1 MVRNFNCGINSVL
14 ITAVYSV
21 KYCSCQSSGKGILST
36 KEAIMDGSVE
46 KGKFFLSG
54 IEDQNE
60 NNWKQLRKWVSRHRL
75 GIKDAR
81 GIFLVN
87 SNKMTRH
94 ATSGMQMYLAAN
106 EYWRCTSCFSSSG
119 VCLPVFLCSAVV
131 VSSSSQD
138 LLQRETHC
146 IMFKRLFYHLTLS
159 NFS

>member
-1 MVRNFNCGINSVL
+1 MVRNFNCDQLCL
-14 ITAVYSV
+14 IIAVYSV

-54 IEDQNE
+54 MEDQNE

-81 GIFLVN
+81 GIFLVD

-94 ATSGMQMYLAAN
+94 ATYGMQMYLAAN

-119 VCLPVFLCSAVV
+119 VCLPVFYVQLLWCPAVLKTFCRGKHTVLCLK
-131 VSSSSQD
+131 D
-138 LLQRETHC
+138 YFT
-146 IMFKRLFYHLTLS
+146 T
-159 NFS
+159 